1 MQWQSYYD
9 IRKFEEFI
17 IEMNDGANENN
28 NDNYRVNNEK
38 TTASKSFEY
47 KTNIIGTT
55 PINDNTI
62 DAEIVVPLKYL
73 SNFLEVS

>member
-1 MQWQSYYD
+1 
-9 IRKFEEFI
+9 
-17 IEMNDGANENN
+17 MNDGANENN

-47 KTNIIGTT
+47 KANIIGTT

-73 SNFLEVS
+73 SNFLEVSWFAFN

>member
-1 MQWQSYYD
+1 
-9 IRKFEEFI
+9 
-17 IEMNDGANENN
+17 MNDGASENN
-28 NDNYRVNNEK
+28 NDNYGVNNEK

-55 PINDNTI
+55 TINENTI

-73 SNFLEVS
+73 SNFLEVSWFAFN